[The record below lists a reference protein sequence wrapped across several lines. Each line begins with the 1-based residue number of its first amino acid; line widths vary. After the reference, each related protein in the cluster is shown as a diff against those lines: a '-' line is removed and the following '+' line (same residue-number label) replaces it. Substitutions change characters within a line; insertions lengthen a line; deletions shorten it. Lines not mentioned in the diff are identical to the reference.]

1 MSRAFIKES
10 DGQLSADELPERPL
24 SKPSNYVTPHGLEQ
38 LHARQK
44 KLQHEH
50 ARLAAQDASHV
61 RQRKLEVER
70 DLRYY
75 NAQIERAIIVDP
87 AGQTYD
93 EVRFGAKIAI
103 RGTDGAQH
111 TFHIVGDDEADIA
124 SGHISWASPL
134 GKALIGATVGDRV
147 AWQRP
152 AGRTEVEIVEIR
164 YPPQST
170 APTNTHRRA

>member
-10 DGQLSADELPERPL
+10 DGQLSADEFPERPL
-24 SKPSNYVTPHGLEQ
+24 SEHPNYVTPHGFEQ
-38 LHARQK
+38 LHARQQ

-50 ARLAAQDASHV
+50 AQLTAQDDSLV

-75 NAQIERAIIVDP
+75 NAQIERATIVDP
-87 AGQTYD
+87 AGQPHD
-93 EVRFGAKIAI
+93 EVHFGAMVVI
-103 RGTDGAQH
+103 RGEDDVRH
-111 TFHIVGDDEADIA
+111 TFYIVGDDEVNIA
-124 SGHISWASPL
+124 TGHISWASPL

-152 AGRTEVEIVEIR
+152 ARPTEVEIVEIR
-164 YPPQST
+164 YPEDST
-170 APTNTHRRA
+170 QRRA